1 METSRA
7 VVFRL
12 SKNSPAWHGICG
24 VSVYFVC
31 VYERERIH
39 SWRPVL
45 QRILWGKK
53 KLQTTNTG
61 PGLRAFDEIQ
71 ASRKWKLGFGSVAG
85 SVPNYPHPGWALEPV
100 FPSARYSGFASK
112 SEGQRLPGT
121 RLCASLPLSVKQGWW
136 QQWLC
141 LVSSEKESQQS
152 VESP

>member
-24 VSVYFVC
+24 VNVYIYIYIFFFG
-31 VYERERIH
+31 ERVH
-39 SWRPVL
+39 SWPPVL

-61 PGLRAFDEIQ
+61 PGLWAFDEIQ

-85 SVPNYPHPGWALEPV
+85 SVPDSPHPGRALGPV
-100 FPSARYSGFASK
+100 FPRACYAGSASK

-121 RLCASLPLSVKQGWW
+121 GLCASLPLSVK
-136 QQWLC
+136 
-141 LVSSEKESQQS
+141 
-152 VESP
+152 